1 MVWTCQDHENR
12 KGNAEYNDKIC
23 KRKVTERQTK
33 KRKEQY
39 TKKCQRREEKYLK
52 KAE

>member
-1 MVWTCQDHENR
+1 MIWTCQDHENR

-33 KRKEQY
+33 KRREQY
-39 TKKCQRREEKYLK
+39 KQRGVREERRNI
-52 KAE
+52 